1 MINNFPCELY
11 SGKVGDNHDSVQCDL
26 FNKWN
31 DTGCLNIGVEKSEKP
46 KKRSTI
52 LVLSQLCNG
61 NTFLDIS

>member
-1 MINNFPCELY
+1 MINNFSCGLY
-11 SGKVGDNHDSVQCDL
+11 SGKVGDNQDSVQCDL

-31 DTGCLNIGVEKSEKP
+31 HTGCLNIGVEKYEKP
-46 KKRSTI
+46 EKRSTI

>member
-31 DTGCLNIGVEKSEKP
+31 HTGCLNIGVEKSEKP
-46 KKRSTI
+46 KKNP
-52 LVLSQLCNG
+52 LSWYCPNCAMEIP
-61 NTFLDIS
+61 F